1 VKLPLKQGSTHATPA
16 GVLVLRTCV
25 GLAPPCS
32 ASVHGSEPGEGM
44 GLPLVL
50 PVEAL
55 TCCTYTVKAKQNSFS
70 KMSTD
75 LMTRNAGQ

>member
-1 VKLPLKQGSTHATPA
+1 MKLPLKQGSTHATPA
-16 GVLVLRTCV
+16 GVLVPRTCV
-25 GLAPPCS
+25 GLAPPH
-32 ASVHGSEPGEGM
+32 AAQAYM

-55 TCCTYTVKAKQNSFS
+55 TCCTYTVKGKQSSFS

-75 LMTRNAGQ
+75 LMTRNSGQ